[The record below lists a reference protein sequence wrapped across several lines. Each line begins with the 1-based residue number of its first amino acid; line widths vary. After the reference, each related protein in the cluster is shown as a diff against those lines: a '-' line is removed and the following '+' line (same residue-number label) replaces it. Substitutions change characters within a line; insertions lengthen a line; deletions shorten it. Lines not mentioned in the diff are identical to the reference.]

1 MPFLAP
7 LAGSLIGAGIGA
19 IATNKAAD
27 KQAKA
32 AESANALQQYM
43 YDTNRADQA
52 PWRAAGENALNK
64 LTGLLNSGQLT
75 SRFAGKLDNE
85 AGYQFAAK
93 EGQRAIDNSASA
105 RGGIGG
111 AALKA
116 GSRFAEDNA
125 NKFYNDAF
133 NRYQTEN
140 MNTYNI
146 LSGAAGLGE
155 RANAANAASGAN
167 YANQAGRNMM
177 FNGEQQADATL
188 GLGNIYGNAFNQLVA
203 EGKRSNWWQTP
214 TVAGGT
220 LNSGW
225 LGPDGNTYNNPS
237 AWPGPGN

>member
-1 MPFLAP
+1 MTFLAP

-116 GSRFAEDNA
+116 GVRFAEDNA

-203 EGKRSNWWQTP
+203 QGNRSNWWQTP
-214 TVAGGT
+214 QASFGSNLDGFFGGIGG
-220 LNSGW
+220 SG
-225 LGPDGNTYNNPS
+225 D
-237 AWPGPGN
+237 